1 MYHEPYFRR
10 FSNTCSISIYPII
23 FYFLLFA
30 EGEVKVNI
38 DKLSSSSSL
47 SAPLLKDRLLTSTKS
62 SIIQDV
68 VQLGRLK
75 ETYASL
81 SVEAKQHAGTCKS
94 DV

>member
-1 MYHEPYFRR
+1 MHLVFHFIQKYFT
-10 FSNTCSISIYPII
+10 FS
-23 FYFLLFA
+23 FFA

-38 DKLSSSSSL
+38 DKLLSSSSL
-47 SAPLLKDRLLTSTKS
+47 SAPLVKDRLLRATKS

-94 DV
+94 AV

>member
-1 MYHEPYFRR
+1 MSLTIFRQ
-10 FSNTCSISIYPII
+10 FSNASSISFYPKI
-23 FYFLLFA
+23 FYFLFFA
-30 EGEVKVNI
+30 EGEVKVKI
-38 DKLSSSSSL
+38 DKLLSSSSL
-47 SAPLLKDRLLTSTKS
+47 SAPLVKDRLLRGTKS

-94 DV
+94 AL

>member
-1 MYHEPYFRR
+1 MLLTIFRQ
-10 FSNTCSISIYPII
+10 FSNTSSISFYPKI
-23 FYFLLFA
+23 FYFLFFA
-30 EGEVKVNI
+30 EGEVKVKI
-38 DKLSSSSSL
+38 DKLLSSSSL
-47 SAPLLKDRLLTSTKS
+47 SAPLVKDRLLRGTKS

-94 DV
+94 AL